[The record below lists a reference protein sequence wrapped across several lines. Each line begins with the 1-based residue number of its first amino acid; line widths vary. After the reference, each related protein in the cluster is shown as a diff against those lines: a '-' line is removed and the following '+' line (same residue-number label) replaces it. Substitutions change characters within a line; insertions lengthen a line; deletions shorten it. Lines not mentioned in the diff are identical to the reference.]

1 MTGLLMTVL
10 AVPYLY
16 RRKEVFY
23 LRLRTRG
30 VASDSTTISL
40 RTFDKAI
47 ATKITA
53 DILKRLEEFH
63 LGEPSST
70 WERLKENLHDI
81 AQGCLVN
88 AHGDPSLAA
97 YGTGRSKP
105 RGSEGISQ
113 EPLKK
118 PFYITPQGVAEA
130 GCAIQKPD
138 YGDPEKGFGNPRGE
152 YRVNLTIPSRAARP
166 LIKQIVKVHEAN
178 YKALVAEYK
187 KSPPTTY
194 PGKKVLEPYE
204 GDMPFYESGDGTVTF
219 KFKRYA
225 WHIDKNTQ
233 ESKSLPLEFVDSRG
247 TPIVNVPAIAGGSE
261 LKLKFSLFPYGWSHV
276 AGSSVKL
283 QLLGVMLVK
292 LVEAETEGDGW
303 ANEIVKGGYEVTDL
317 TTF

>member
-1 MTGLLMTVL
+1 MTGLLTTVL

-40 RTFDKAI
+40 RTFDKAV

-63 LGEPSST
+63 LGEPSAT

-81 AQGCLVN
+81 DQGCLVN

-105 RGSEGISQ
+105 RDSVGISQ
-113 EPLKK
+113 APLKK
-118 PFYITPQGVAEA
+118 AFYITPQGVAEA

-138 YGDPEKGFGNPRGE
+138 YGDHEYGFGNPRGA
-152 YRVNLTIPSRAARP
+152 YRVNLIIPSRAARP
-166 LIKQIVKVHEAN
+166 LIKQIVEVHEAN
-178 YKALVAEYK
+178 YRALVAKFK
-187 KSPPTTY
+187 KSPPSTY
-194 PGKKVLEPYE
+194 SGKKVLEPYE

-225 WHIDKNTQ
+225 SYIDKSTQ

-247 TPIVNVPAIAGGSE
+247 TSIVNVPAIAGGSE
-261 LKLKFSLFPYGWSHV
+261 LKVKFSMFPYGWSHV
-276 AGSSVKL
+276 AGASVKL
-283 QLLGVMLVK
+283 QLLGAMLVT
-292 LVEAETEGDGW
+292 LVEPELNDGGW
-303 ANEIVKGGYEVTDL
+303 ADEIVEGGYEVTDL
-317 TTF
+317 TTL